1 MNFEGLLVSMAEQ
14 GASDLYLKV
23 GNKPFLRVNGQ
34 LVPQGVEKLTQEQVE
49 DLARQLMG
57 PERAVS
63 FKSQLEMN
71 FAFERHGL
79 GRFRANTL
87 LQKGSFALVIRR
99 IKREV
104 QTFDDLHL
112 PSKVLVE
119 LAMQRRGLVLV
130 TGATSNGKST
140 TVAALLDYI
149 NQHAA
154 KHIVTLEDPIEFV
167 FEEDQSII
175 NQREIGT
182 DTHSFSEAL
191 RNVLR
196 QSPDVIFISDIR
208 DTETMSSALTAAEAG
223 NLVLSCLH
231 TVNVENTIERLVTF
245 FPPHQHQQVR
255 LRLSIILQGIVSLR
269 LLPRQD
275 GQGRIPACE
284 VLVATPT
291 IRELLRE
298 GRTSELSVYME
309 DGAMFGMQTFNQS
322 LADLVREGYVTL
334 EEARRHADSPD
345 ELELALRQIRQ
356 TKAVRPPSP

>member
-1 MNFEGLLVSMAEQ
+1 MNFEGLLRAMAEQ
-14 GASDLYLKV
+14 GAADLYLKV
-23 GNKPFLRVNGQ
+23 GNRPFLRVDGR
-34 LVPQGVEKLTQEQVE
+34 LVPQGQEQLTQEDV
-49 DLARQLMG
+49 DTLARQLMG
-57 PERAVS
+57 PERAVL

-71 FAFERHGL
+71 FAFERPSL

-87 LQKGSFALVIRR
+87 LQRGSFALVIRR
-99 IKREV
+99 IKREI
-104 QTFDDLHL
+104 QTFEDLHL
-112 PSKVLVE
+112 PAKILRE
-119 LAMQRRGLVLV
+119 LAMQPKGLILF

-140 TVAALLDYI
+140 TTAATIHYI

-167 FEEDQSII
+167 FDEDQSII

-182 DTHSFSEAL
+182 DTQSFSEAL

-208 DTETMSSALTAAEAG
+208 DMETVSSAVTAAEAG

-245 FPPHQHQQVR
+245 FPPHQHQQIR
-255 LRLSIILQGIVSLR
+255 LRLSLILQGIVSLR

-275 GQGRIPACE
+275 GQGRMPACE

-291 IRELLRE
+291 IRELIRE
-298 GRTSELSVYME
+298 GRTSDLSHYLE
-309 DGAMFGMQTFNQS
+309 DGGMFGMQTFNQS
-322 LADLVREGYVTL
+322 LAELVRQGYVTI
-334 EEARRHADSPD
+334 EEAKAHADSPD
-345 ELELALRQIRQ
+345 ELELAVRQVRQ
-356 TKAVRPPSP
+356 TKSVRPS

>member
-1 MNFEGLLVSMAEQ
+1 MNFEGLLLSMAEQ
-14 GASDLYLKV
+14 GAADLYLKV
-23 GNKPFLRVNGQ
+23 GNRPFLRVNGQ
-34 LVPQGVEKLTQEQVE
+34 LVPQGTEKLTREDVE
-49 DLARQLMG
+49 DLAKQLMG
-57 PERAVS
+57 PERSVQ

-87 LQKGSFALVIRR
+87 VQKGSFALVIRR

-104 QTFDDLHL
+104 QTFDELRL
-112 PSKVLVE
+112 PVKALTELVG
-119 LAMQRRGLVLV
+119 QRKGLILV

-140 TVAALLDYI
+140 TVAALL
-149 NQHAA
+149 NH
-154 KHIVTLEDPIEFV
+154 
-167 FEEDQSII
+167 I

-196 QSPDVIFISDIR
+196 QAPDVIFISDIR
-208 DTETMSSALTAAEAG
+208 DTETVSSALAAAEAG

-245 FPPHQHQQVR
+245 FPPHQHPQVR
-255 LRLSIILQGIVSLR
+255 LRLSLVLQGIVSLR
-269 LLPRQD
+269 LLPRHD
-275 GQGRIPACE
+275 GQGRVPACE

-291 IRELLRE
+291 IRELIRE
-298 GRTSELSVYME
+298 GRTAELAAYME

-322 LADLVREGYVTL
+322 LAELVREGLVSV
-334 EEARRHADSPD
+334 EEAKHHADSPD
-345 ELELALRQIRQ
+345 ELELAARQLRPQ
-356 TKAVRPPSP
+356 KSH